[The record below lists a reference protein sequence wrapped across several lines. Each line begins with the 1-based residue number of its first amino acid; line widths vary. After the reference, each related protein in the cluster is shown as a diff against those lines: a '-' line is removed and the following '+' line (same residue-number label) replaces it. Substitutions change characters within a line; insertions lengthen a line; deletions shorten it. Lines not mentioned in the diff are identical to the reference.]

1 MSDNDASYLPS
12 KQEKRA
18 QRLEALHARRGKVV
32 AYVEERE
39 SGVVTEGVDANG
51 GKLAP
56 ASAEEVEKLRNAI
69 DAYFAECD
77 SAEIVVKVGGRGDTI
92 TKSRP
97 YTMAGLTLAL
107 GLNSADQLKELR
119 AVPGFAEL
127 LGRALL
133 KMEKQRNEDLLVTA
147 GNPAGII
154 FDLKNTFRWSEQ
166 PDRKR
171 IGVEITLEEALA
183 EIAGKSRGLPREKME
198 TAELIE
204 KKAKRLKGHGKRSA
218 KK

>member
-1 MSDNDASYLPS
+1 MSDNERASLS
-12 KQEKRA
+12 FKKEMQA
-18 QRLEALHARRGKVV
+18 QAIQARRGKVV
-32 AYVEERE
+32 AYVEGRE
-39 SGVVTEGVDANG
+39 SGVVTEGIDANG

-56 ASAEEVEKLRNAI
+56 ASAEEVDKLGLAI
-69 DAYFAECD
+69 NAYFDECD
-77 SAEIVVKVGGRGDTI
+77 KAEIVVKVGGRGDTI
-92 TKSRP
+92 VKSRP

-107 GLNSADQLKELR
+107 GLNSADQLKVLR

-133 KMEKQRNEDLLVTA
+133 KMEKQRNEDLLITA

-154 FDLKNTFRWSEQ
+154 FDLKNTFRWSDQ

-198 TAELIE
+198 TAELVE
-204 KKAKRLKGHGKRSA
+204 RKAKRLKGRRKRSA